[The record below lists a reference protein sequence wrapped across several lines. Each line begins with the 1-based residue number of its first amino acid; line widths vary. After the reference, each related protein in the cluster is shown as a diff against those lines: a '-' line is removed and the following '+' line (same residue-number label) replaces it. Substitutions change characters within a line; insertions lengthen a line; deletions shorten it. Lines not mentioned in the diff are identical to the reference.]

1 MGKLQDFL
9 SLISSFVMQAKSW
22 FSKYSQWCRERDLSE
37 GTQHCS
43 VRWRFPCR
51 FWQHG
56 EEGGLGGT
64 AAPPSSPSGVP
75 AAFSLPLHMKS
86 SGVWGLLKVEL
97 SRDAS
102 DRGGSW
108 VSRAKESKGALGT
121 DVRHLSVHLWQAHLA
136 STSGKHIWQ
145 AHLASTLS
153 SGQKRLVS
161 LCSAAWVLS
170 HAWPFGLGSACG
182 DNGDNLLPTQVNW
195 TETARY
201 AQGQTF
207 PGAGSRF

>member
-1 MGKLQDFL
+1 M
-9 SLISSFVMQAKSW
+9 
-22 FSKYSQWCRERDLSE
+22 
-37 GTQHCS
+37 
-43 VRWRFPCR
+43 RWRFPCR

-136 STSGKHIWQ
+136 STSGKHIWLTPSAQ
-145 AHLASTLS
+145 DRR
-153 SGQKRLVS
+153 GWLVS
-161 LCSAAWVLS
+161 AARHGFSHMPGPSALALLVGIMVTIYYLLKSIGQRQQGMPRGRLFQVLDPNFDFS
-170 HAWPFGLGSACG
+170 IITDLF
-182 DNGDNLLPTQVNW
+182 
-195 TETARY
+195 
-201 AQGQTF
+201 
-207 PGAGSRF
+207 